1 VSLVIMIIMWMCTSM
16 NYMIINIFLKYVP
29 GSEFLNF
36 TIAGFAEIF
45 ASLSVG
51 FLFGRFGPKVTFIIG
66 YLIAAAG
73 GVCMI
78 F

>member
-1 VSLVIMIIMWMCTSM
+1 MCTSM

-45 ASLSVG
+45 ASLSVYD
-51 FLFGRFGPKVTFIIG
+51 LLK
-66 YLIAAAG
+66 L
-73 GVCMI
+73 VCDK
-78 F
+78 